1 VARSCDTPASPAA
14 PVRPLSTPPPA
25 SPTAAAAA
33 RPWLAVASVALGAS
47 LAPLDSAVN
56 TAFPTII
63 AAFGQ
68 PVPAIRWVII
78 VYVLT
83 YAALL
88 LGFGRLADAAGHR
101 RVFLGG
107 LAWCAVALSLCALA
121 ERFETLLAARVAQ
134 GVGTALVLASAPALV
149 TLTLPPR
156 QRTRGIAVYTFGFAV
171 AATAGPVL
179 GGALVQ
185 HFGWPAVFW
194 MRVPIALAAIALTLW
209 RVPAPVRG
217 DAGARFDPVSGI
229 ALALGL
235 AGSLLALAQGGH
247 FGWGSAT
254 TLALAAGG
262 AGALA
267 WFVLRQREP
276 ARRVIDLALFRDLR
290 FAAVNASHAL
300 LNAAYFMVML
310 FVPFWLQRAHGDAGV
325 MLLALSPLG
334 FALGSPLAER
344 ALRRLPAPTV
354 SAGALAISA
363 VSLAAVALWPERAP
377 AAWVAAVLL
386 GTGLGYGL
394 FQVAAMDQV
403 MGSLARA
410 HQGVAGSLNMVTRT
424 IGVVLG
430 AGAGAA
436 AFDAIEPGAG
446 FLTAFAA
453 VFHGAWALC
462 ALTLVLVL
470 ATSRRAG
477 P

>member
-1 VARSCDTPASPAA
+1 
-14 PVRPLSTPPPA
+14 VRALSTPTPP
-25 SPTAAAAA
+25 SEPAAA
-33 RPWLAVASVALGAS
+33 RQWLAVASVALGAS

-56 TAFPTII
+56 AAFPTITG
-63 AAFGQ
+63 AFAQ
-68 PVPAIRWVII
+68 PVSAIRWVII

-101 RVFLGG
+101 RVFLAG
-107 LAWCAVALSLCALA
+107 LAWCAGALALCALA
-121 ERFETLLAARVAQ
+121 QSFETLLAARVAQ

-156 QRTRGIAVYTFGFAV
+156 QRTRGIAVYTFGFAA
-171 AATAGPVL
+171 AATAGPLL

-194 MRVPIALAAIALTLW
+194 MRVPIALAAIGLTLW
-209 RVPAPVRG
+209 KVPAPARG
-217 DAGARFDPVSGI
+217 DAHARFDPVTGL

-235 AGSLLALAQGGH
+235 YASLLALGQGGH
-247 FGWGSAT
+247 FGWGSPAT
-254 TLALAAGG
+254 LGLAA
-262 AGALA
+262 AGAALLA
-267 WFVLRQREP
+267 WFVRRQRDP
-276 ARRVIDLALFRDLR
+276 ARRVIDLALFRDRR

-310 FVPFWLQRAHGDAGV
+310 FVPYWLQRAHGDAGV
-325 MLLALSPLG
+325 MLLAFSPLG
-334 FALGSPLAER
+334 FALGSPIAER
-344 ALRRLPAPTV
+344 ALRRFPAPAV
-354 SAGALAISA
+354 SASALALSA
-363 VSLAAVALWPERAP
+363 ASLAAVALWPERAP

-403 MGSLARA
+403 MGGLSRA

-424 IGVVLG
+424 VGVVLG
-430 AGAGAA
+430 ASAGAA
-436 AFDAIEPGAG
+436 AFDAVEPGAG
-446 FLTAFAA
+446 FAAAFAA
-453 VFHGAWALC
+453 VFHGAWLLC
-462 ALTLVLVL
+462 VLTLAL
-470 ATSRRAG
+470 APWGRIPRSRG